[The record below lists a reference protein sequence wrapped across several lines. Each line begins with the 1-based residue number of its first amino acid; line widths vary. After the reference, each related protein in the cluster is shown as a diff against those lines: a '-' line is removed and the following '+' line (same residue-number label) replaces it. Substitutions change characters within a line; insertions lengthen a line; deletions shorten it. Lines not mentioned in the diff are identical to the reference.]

1 MIAFKY
7 SYHSP
12 EGVVSYMEESE
23 NKGQILRERQVIRTE
38 NSSAQKIRFRK
49 KFHRINTPVF
59 FFFLTSRKPKLTGN
73 TQDIDSLVRTSVI
86 GCSSN
91 AADIPQ
97 NTLCTQYFKY
107 HESVILHVDGA
118 CLGVTAGKN

>member
-38 NSSAQKIRFRK
+38 NSSTQKIRFRK

-59 FFFLTSRKPKLTGN
+59 FFF
-73 TQDIDSLVRTSVI
+73 
-86 GCSSN
+86 
-91 AADIPQ
+91 
-97 NTLCTQYFKY
+97 F
-107 HESVILHVDGA
+107 
-118 CLGVTAGKN
+118 